1 MGPQTRRS
9 RQPVPD
15 PERSQRSKAVWAKAS
30 PETRERWCASFSA
43 AKRTP
48 EARQAQSER
57 SKRFCASEEV
67 RAAMRARSK
76 LQIQRDAEAGR
87 PSLVERGEPTSC
99 THWTPEQHQAAQLK
113 RDAFFAKRRAS
124 VLSALSGEERKKKER
139 DYAYQAKKQVVRHK
153 RAVALLALPEFEA
166 LGYRWCYRNQAIA
179 KAKGVVFVVDDRGEW
194 HAKLGDQGEG
204 SIGEART
211 EEDLAE
217 DLEEEETALAS
228 KVEEEEVVEAVA
240 TVVVAEEAAP
250 EELPAALAIEEEL
263 AAAMAEPED

>member
-1 MGPQTRRS
+1 MAPQTRRS
-9 RQPVPD
+9 RRPVPD

-57 SKRFCASEEV
+57 SKRFCANEEV

-139 DYAYQAKKQVVRHK
+139 DYAYQAKKQIVRHK
-153 RAVALLALPEFEA
+153 RAVALLALPEFGA

-179 KAKGVVFVVDDRGEW
+179 KAKGVVFVVDDQGEW

-204 SIGEART
+204 SSGEELT
-211 EEDLAE
+211 EVVTEAATE
-217 DLEEEETALAS
+217 VVEMETEGL
-228 KVEEEEVVEAVA
+228 VEEEEVVEAVA

>member
-1 MGPQTRRS
+1 MAPQTRRS
-9 RQPVPD
+9 RRPVPD

-57 SKRFCASEEV
+57 SKRFCAKEEV

-87 PSLVERGEPTSC
+87 PSLVERGEPTCC
-99 THWTPEQHQAAQLK
+99 THWTPEQHQAAQSK

-139 DYAYQAKKQVVRHK
+139 EYAYQAKKQVVRHK

-179 KAKGVVFVVDDRGEW
+179 KAKGVVFVVDDQGEW

-204 SIGEART
+204 SSGDELTVEAR
-211 EEDLAE
+211 EEDLAAVE
-217 DLEEEETALAS
+217 METEGLVEVAS
-228 KVEEEEVVEAVA
+228 EAAEVVTGAAAEEV
-240 TVVVAEEAAP
+240 AP
-250 EELPAALAIEEEL
+250 EELPVALAIEEEL